1 MDRTFL
7 DAHTQRHF
15 VKHALAVLGLEVVC
29 MIVLARS
36 LVPAFTELVEAG
48 ARAWNI

>member
-15 VKHALAVLGLEVVC
+15 IQHALAVLGLEVVC
-29 MIVLARS
+29 MIVLARF
-36 LVPAFTELVEAG
+36 LTLAFTELIEAG